1 MGTDFHCDKLTLLN
15 IYIITDYKPRCWTA
29 QHVIHVQE
37 PSKFKTQCTGH
48 LFTETGLTGCLLFV
62 LLNNSVVQKHQN
74 WTKIIYPCYWLF
86 HFQFIPWKK
95 KYFLLKNSDSSSE
108 DEMIKLLDE
117 NGLLD
122 VDLFPRNLAW

>member
-1 MGTDFHCDKLTLLN
+1 MLFMFKSQANSKYSVLA
-15 IYIITDYKPRCWTA
+15 IVYKDWFNRLS
-29 QHVIHVQE
+29 VI
-37 PSKFKTQCTGH
+37 
-48 LFTETGLTGCLLFV
+48 V
-62 LLNNSVVQKHQN
+62 LLNNSAVQKHQN
-74 WTKIIYPCYWLF
+74 WIKIIYPCYWLF

-117 NGLLD
+117 NGLLE